1 MNLVDFLLGA
11 SAALAALYGADA
23 LELIAGVLTRIGMNL
38 DDIGNS

>member
-1 MNLVDFLLGA
+1 MTNDPDLGRI
-11 SAALAALYGADA
+11 ADA

>member
-23 LELIAGVLTRIGMNL
+23 LQAHLRRRHHARRHP
-38 DDIGNS
+38 